1 MNLTKY
7 QANGMTFSN
16 LKLTGSSVN
25 IERLN
30 KFVSNLEIDPV
41 IKNMS
46 VDEIK
51 KIIEKN
57 SSEMNK
63 AADKLDFYEA
73 ARLRDE
79 NIELQKILENKS

>member
-1 MNLTKY
+1 MIINLIKVELIFSRQGKY
-7 QANGMTFSN
+7 QVANEKET
-16 LKLTGSSVN
+16 
-25 IERLN
+25 IN

-41 IKNMS
+41 IKSMS